1 MNAQNQNE
9 APSGAGARGSPATE
23 SPVVMRLTLENIG
36 PLNEARIE
44 LGKGLTVLY
53 GLNGTGKTT
62 VAKVLRLL
70 TRLNAGIAE
79 AGDVIRL
86 VKRQL
91 RLLDRSLAEKEG
103 VGRIVYDMDGAALEI
118 RCIPDLRGAKL
129 KVGGWERYVVMG
141 ERLPMI
147 DKPKVA
153 LVWVAHDAVRLYG
166 VGGTHEGEALS
177 VEDLLTPSVFRS
189 VVAGMYDDAMD
200 LYEEVLS
207 KVNNM
212 LETLDY
218 NIMYRDGVYYKHGAL
233 HVYTPDEVSSGVRR
247 FALIYLAATVAK
259 KFAEYAKIEPVLFME
274 NFEDSLDV
282 TMMSAA
288 IDILRTSD
296 VISVV
301 ETHSG
306 YPLREATIRSR
317 MNYYVFADGKTTNN
331 LTVELFK
338 REIAEWTTIDA
349 S

>member
-1 MNAQNQNE
+1 MNANQNE
-9 APSGAGARGSPATE
+9 APTGAGARGSPATE
-23 SPVVMRLTLENIG
+23 SPIMRLALENIG
-36 PLNEARIE
+36 PLKEARIE
-44 LGKGLTVLY
+44 LGRGLTVLY

-62 VAKVLRLL
+62 VAKVLRLIA
-70 TRLNAGIAE
+70 RLNMGIAE

-91 RLLDRSLAEKEG
+91 RYMVEKEG
-103 VGRIVYDMDGAALEI
+103 VGRIVYEMDGTLEI
-118 RCIPDLRGAKL
+118 SCVPDLRGAKL
-129 KVGGWERYVVMG
+129 KVGDWERYVIMG

-147 DKPKVA
+147 DKPRIA
-153 LVWVAHDAVRLYG
+153 LIWAAHDAVRLYG
-166 VGGTHEGEALS
+166 VGTHEALS

-189 VVAGMYDDAMD
+189 VVAGMYGDAMD

-207 KVNNM
+207 EVNNM

-247 FALIYLAATVAK
+247 LALIYLALAMAK
-259 KFAEYAKIEPVLFME
+259 NFAKYAKIEPVLFVE

-282 TMMSAA
+282 TMMSAV

-296 VISVV
+296 IISIA

-317 MNYYVFADGKTTNN
+317 MNYYVFADGKTTKN

-338 REIAEWTTIDA
+338 KEIAEWTTINA
-349 S
+349 L